1 MALHHF
7 HMTTRVVYGD
17 GVLERLPQYLQELN
31 IRRPLLVTDPG
42 IQKAGLADQVLRY
55 LGADTAVF
63 ADVPPETSIQATA
76 NLVRAADAA
85 QADGLVALGGGSV
98 MDTAKA
104 INLVGA
110 VGPNLSAQRVG
121 PSAPPVRPLV
131 AIPTTAGTGS
141 EVSPFTVIR
150 DEEHDV
156 KYPLSDERLLPDL
169 ALMVPE
175 LTLGLPP
182 KMTAATGMDALTHAI
197 ESYVSTNHNS
207 FSDPI
212 ALAAM
217 TAIAANLPV
226 VMREP
231 RNLAARS
238 AMLVASCQ
246 AGIAFGSALLGA
258 AHAVSHALGAHFHVP
273 HGVGNAVMLPWV
285 MNFNLPV
292 ATSRLADVSRAIGAA
307 QPGDSDEAAARR
319 AVEAVR
325 QLNRQLGIPERVR
338 ELGVKPEDL
347 DHLAAQAFKDPI
359 LATNPRPCTEAD
371 LRALLQE
378 AY

>member
-1 MALHHF
+1 
-7 HMTTRVVYGD
+7 MTTRVVYGD
-17 GVLERLPQYLQELN
+17 GVLARLPQYLQELN

-42 IQKAGLADQVLRY
+42 IQKAGIADQVLRC

-63 ADVPPETSIQATA
+63 AAVPPETSIQATVE
-76 NLVRAADAA
+76 LVRAADAA
-85 QADGLVALGGGSV
+85 QADGLVAVGGGSV

-110 VGPNLSAQRVG
+110 VGPSLSARGVRQ
-121 PSAPPVRPLV
+121 PAPPLRPLV

-141 EVSPFTVIR
+141 EVSPFAVIR

-156 KYPLSDERLLPDL
+156 KYPLSDPRLLPNL
-169 ALMVPE
+169 ALLVPE

-197 ESYVSTNHNS
+197 ESYVSTGHNP
-207 FSDPI
+207 FSDPY

-217 TAIAANLPV
+217 TAITANLPT

-231 RNLAARS
+231 RNLEARS
-238 AMLVASCQ
+238 AMLLASCQ

-258 AHAVSHALGAHFHVP
+258 AHAVSHALGALFHVP
-273 HGVGNAVMLPWV
+273 HGVGNACMLPWV
-285 MNFNLPV
+285 MNFNLPA
-292 ATSRLADVSRAIGAA
+292 ATGRLADVARAIGAA
-307 QPGDSDEAAARR
+307 QAGDSDEAAARR
-319 AVEAVR
+319 AVEAIR
-325 QLNRQLGIPERVR
+325 QLNRQIGIPERLR
-338 ELGVKPEDL
+338 DLGVGTGDL
-347 DHLAAQAFKDPI
+347 QHLAEQAHRDPI
-359 LATNPRPCTEAD
+359 LATNPRQCTEAD